1 MSILDK
7 HMKKDIANLLLDK
20 LSGVLDEKQKQNK
33 IRNIVYAMS
42 KKDQTIE
49 LVGFSQTGF
58 GYWKRNNLDK
68 LDDNL
73 DKFLDKVKTWAY

>member
-20 LSGVLDEKQKQNK
+20 LFGVLDEKQKQNK

-49 LVGFSQTGF
+49 LVGSSQTGF
-58 GYWKRNNLDK
+58 WVLKEK
-68 LDDNL
+68 
-73 DKFLDKVKTWAY
+73 

>member
-20 LSGVLDEKQKQNK
+20 LSGVLDKKQKQNK
-33 IRNIVYAMS
+33 IRNIVYTMS

-49 LVGFSQTGF
+49 LVGSSQTGF
-58 GYWKRNNLDK
+58 WVLKEK
-68 LDDNL
+68 
-73 DKFLDKVKTWAY
+73 